1 MRTYR
6 KNSPEAVSR
15 IVAMALISDAELDG
29 AELEAL
35 ENLDFYERIGIDKP
49 AFADVFADYCRDIS
63 QAAGKDGRVKPLD
76 AALIDQAL
84 AEVDDP
90 VRRLTAVV
98 AIAAV
103 MKADGGV
110 SNSEAALFNH
120 ILKRWALSP
129 DAVEAEV

>member
-1 MRTYR
+1 MRTYQ

-35 ENLDFYERIGIDKP
+35 DKLDFYARIGIDKP
-49 AFADVFADYCRDIS
+49 AFADVFADYCRDLS
-63 QAAGKDGRVKPLD
+63 QAAGKDGRVKLLD
-76 AALIDQAL
+76 SALIDQAL

-90 VRRLTAVV
+90 ARRLAAVV
-98 AIAAV
+98 IIATV

-110 SNSEAALFNH
+110 STEESALFNH
-120 ILKRWALSP
+120 ILKRWSLSP
-129 DAVEAEV
+129 DAVDAEV